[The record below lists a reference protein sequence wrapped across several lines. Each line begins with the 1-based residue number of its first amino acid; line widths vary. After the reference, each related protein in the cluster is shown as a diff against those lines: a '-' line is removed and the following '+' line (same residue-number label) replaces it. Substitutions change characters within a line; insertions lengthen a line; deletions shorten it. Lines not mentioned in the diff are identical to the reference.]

1 MFKIITLVSLLAIGA
16 SASAASASPH
26 RSFIDRDRYH
36 RYDRHDD
43 FRSRHDRRFDDFGP
57 RQYRRTWLSLGT
69 LEIAND
75 GRDMLRVFDRG
86 TFTQLRLQTTGGRV
100 HVDAVAI
107 HFADGSK
114 QIARLGRTLGAYDRF
129 VEIPLDGNNR
139 RIDRITAVGGSRFA
153 DLQVFGI

>member
-1 MFKIITLVSLLAIGA
+1 MSKLIALVSLLAIGA

-26 RSFIDRDRYH
+26 PSFMDRDRYH
-36 RYDRHDD
+36 RHDD

-57 RQYRRTWLSLGT
+57 RQYRRTWVSLGT
-69 LEIAND
+69 LEVADD

-114 QIARLGRTLGAYDRF
+114 QIERLGRTLGAYDRF
-129 VEIPLDGNNR
+129 VEIPIDGNNR
-139 RIDRITAVGGSRFA
+139 RIDRITAVGGSRLA

>member
-1 MFKIITLVSLLAIGA
+1 MSKIIALACLLAIGA
-16 SASAASASPH
+16 SASAASASTH
-26 RSFIDRDRYH
+26 RSFIDRDRAH

-43 FRSRHDRRFDDFGP
+43 VGP
-57 RQYRRTWLSLGT
+57 RQYRRSWVSLGT
-69 LEIAND
+69 LEVADD

-86 TFTQLRLQTTGGRV
+86 TFTQLRVQTTGNRV

-107 HFADGSK
+107 QFADGSK

-139 RIDRITAVGGSRFA
+139 RIDRITAIGNSRSA

>member
-1 MFKIITLVSLLAIGA
+1 MSKIIALVCLLAVGA

-26 RSFIDRDRYH
+26 HSFTDRHRNDRY
-36 RYDRHDD
+36 DD
-43 FRSRHDRRFDDFGP
+43 FRSRHDRQSYDFGP
-57 RQYRRTWLSLGT
+57 RQYRRGWLSLGT
-69 LEIAND
+69 LEVADD

-100 HVDAVAI
+100 HVDAVTI
-107 HFADGSK
+107 HFADGAK
-114 QIARLGRTLGAYDRF
+114 QIARLGRALGNHDRF

-139 RIDRITAVGGSRFA
+139 RIDRVTVVGGSRSA